1 MTRRSSQLRKA
12 PSLSK
17 PGGFREALNQPFC
30 TADSAILESANI
42 RQAVYSSM
50 LRHRENHSSN
60 FSIWLRE
67 ACGFVSCDLK
77 KISVV
82 VPVVI
87 LSPLDEETRAGGA
100 YSMASKGRYE
110 PWSFGCHTA
119 GKTIRNRLR
128 ASVFIRVLSR
138 DAETLE
144 VTAFSEITDDSGQQ
158 LYVQMKLAIRS

>member
-1 MTRRSSQLRKA
+1 MPLRMLCGIA
-12 PSLSK
+12 FCGPSENRCLVCDQTN
-17 PGGFREALNQPFC
+17 A
-30 TADSAILESANI
+30 ANNK
-42 RQAVYSSM
+42 RFPMV
-50 LRHRENHSSN
+50 RDSSN

-158 LYVQMKLAIRS
+158 LYVQIRFNRQ